1 MLTGD
6 KLETAENIALS
17 CRLIE
22 SGYLVRNKADLEHF
36 AKLIEVSA
44 GQNI

>member
-22 SGYLVRNKADLEHF
+22 KGALIKDSKDLELF
-36 AKLIEVSA
+36 VAYIDKL
-44 GQNI
+44 